1 MAFFGRFDHSL
12 DERGRVA
19 VPARFRE
26 ELRGGWATGHPA
38 GYLLMYPQPEWE
50 AMTAELRYDPI
61 AQSGYS
67 GYLRR
72 LYAASQEITWD
83 AQGRILLLPH
93 LRQHANLTDN
103 VVFIGVN
110 NVVEVHSE
118 QGFGLQ
124 AAPLNPDEWEAMRQT
139 VVSQKASAVP
149 PLVGEA
155 RPS

>member
-26 ELRGGWATGHPA
+26 ELRGGWVTGHPA
-38 GYLLMYPQPEWE
+38 GFLLMYPQPEWE

-72 LYAASQEITWD
+72 LYAASQEISWD
-83 AQGRILLLPH
+83 SQGRILLLPH
-93 LRQHANLTDN
+93 LRQHAGLSAN
-103 VVFIGVN
+103 VVFVGVN

-118 QGFGLQ
+118 QSFGLQ
-124 AAPLNPDEWEAMRQT
+124 AAPLDSEEWEAMRQT
-139 VVSQKASAVP
+139 VVNQQHTRNQAIAF
-149 PLVGEA
+149 EA
-155 RPS
+155 PTS